1 VGLGP
6 PFLFLFFVLL
16 IMISELK
23 ALFDFYEKEKGIDP
37 HKMVEA
43 LSQAVLAASRKKI
56 GAARQVRI
64 DINPDKGTIRAFA
77 TLLVVETVTNPFEEL
92 DVKTANRIKP
102 GSQVGD
108 EVDVDITPK
117 DLGRIAAQTAKQTML
132 QRLRQ
137 AEKENLYDE
146 FKDRTGD
153 VVSGVIRRFD
163 KSDVVVDLGK
173 FEGVMT
179 AKERVPTEDY
189 TPGDRMTFYVKAV
202 EKESSRGPE
211 IVLSRAHVN
220 FVRRLFEREVT
231 EIADRTVELVSISRE
246 PGYRTKVAVHSADPK
261 VDPVGACV
269 GMRGARVK
277 NIVRELNN
285 EKVDIIRWS
294 DDPEKFIR
302 DALHP
307 IKILTLRV
315 DKERK
320 AAYMTVS
327 EEDLSKAIGRKG
339 QNARLTSRLVGMELN
354 IERDESAT
362 EHFDAQ
368 VGGAADD
375 LAQAL
380 GVERSVAAKLVK
392 GGLLDVASFAGLC
405 VDDVAEVLG
414 DDTEL
419 AQHVLDKVASAE

>member
-1 VGLGP
+1 
-6 PFLFLFFVLL
+6 
-16 IMISELK
+16 
-23 ALFDFYEKEKGIDP
+23 
-37 HKMVEA
+37 
-43 LSQAVLAASRKKI
+43 
-56 GAARQVRI
+56 
-64 DINPDKGTIRAFA
+64 
-77 TLLVVETVTNPFEEL
+77 
-92 DVKTANRIKP
+92 
-102 GSQVGD
+102 
-108 EVDVDITPK
+108 
-117 DLGRIAAQTAKQTML
+117 
-132 QRLRQ
+132 
-137 AEKENLYDE
+137 
-146 FKDRTGD
+146 
-153 VVSGVIRRFD
+153 
-163 KSDVVVDLGK
+163 
-173 FEGVMT
+173 
-179 AKERVPTEDY
+179 
-189 TPGDRMTFYVKAV
+189 
-202 EKESSRGPE
+202 
-211 IVLSRAHVN
+211 
-220 FVRRLFEREVT
+220 
-231 EIADRTVELVSISRE
+231 
-246 PGYRTKVAVHSADPK
+246 
-261 VDPVGACV
+261 VGACV